1 MTVNKFTRTLKA
13 KGYEMVAR
21 YSLWKSD
28 IIFHETIFTEYAKDG
43 KVAIETK
50 RVKGTEETTVAFIN
64 KDFEEEFKEIGIEV
78 GTILK

>member
-1 MTVNKFTRTLKA
+1 MTVNKFTKTLKA
-13 KGYEMVAR
+13 KGYEIVAR

-28 IIFHETIFTEYAKDG
+28 IIFHETFFTEYAKDG

-50 RVKGTEETTVAFIN
+50 GVKGAGETTVSFIN
-64 KDFEEEFKEIGIEV
+64 KDFEEEFKEMGIEV

>member
-1 MTVNKFTRTLKA
+1 MTVNKFTKTLKA
-13 KGYEMVAR
+13 KGYKIVAR

-28 IIFHETIFTEYAKDG
+28 IIFHETFFTEYAKDG

-50 RVKGTEETTVAFIN
+50 RIKGEEETKVSFIN
-64 KDFEEEFKEIGIEV
+64 KDFEEEFKEMGIEV

>member
-1 MTVNKFTRTLKA
+1 MTVNKFTKTLKA

-28 IIFHETIFTEYAKDG
+28 IIFHETFFTEYAKDG

-50 RVKGTEETTVAFIN
+50 RIEGEEETEVSFSN
-64 KDFEEEFKEIGIEV
+64 KDCEEEFKGVGIEL
-78 GTILK
+78 GTSLK

>member
-1 MTVNKFTRTLKA
+1 MTVNKLTRTLKD

-28 IIFHETIFTEYAKDG
+28 IIFHETIFTEYAKDE

-50 RVKGTEETTVAFIN
+50 RIKGEEETKVSFIN
-64 KDFEEEFKEIGIEV
+64 KDFEEEFKEMGIEV

>member
-1 MTVNKFTRTLKA
+1 MTVNKFTRTLKD

-43 KVAIETK
+43 KVVIATK
-50 RVKGTEETTVAFIN
+50 RVKGTKETTVSLIN
-64 KDFEEEFKEIGIEV
+64 RKFEEEFKEMGIYL